1 MEFKDY
7 YRLLGV
13 EKSATKDEIRKAY
26 RKLAMK
32 YHPDRNP
39 GNKTAEE
46 KFKEI
51 TEAHEVLSDTE
62 KRKKY
67 DTLGANWKQYQNTG
81 RGFEDFF
88 TQFSGRRSSGRGTS
102 FEFSGDLGDLFGNM
116 SGFSD
121 FFENFF
127 GGGRNDFGGFSRS
140 SQQNQK
146 GQDLEA
152 TLYVPLEEAYNG
164 TSKEILIN
172 NKKLRIQIDPGT
184 KDGTKLRL
192 KSQGRDAV
200 GRGIKGDLYLTI
212 KIEKHPFYEIEG
224 EDLYYD
230 LDVDFYTAALGGKKM
245 IKLINNRTI
254 NLEIPEGTDSGKVF
268 RVGNFGLKKPGAT
281 NSRGNLYIRIK
292 VETPKN
298 LNKKEKELIIELQKL
313 RSN

>member
-7 YRLLGV
+7 YKILGV
-13 EKSATKDEIRKAY
+13 EKSATKDEIKKAY

-39 GNKTAEE
+39 GNKASEE

-51 TEAHEVLSDTE
+51 TEAHEVLSDPE

-81 RGFEDFF
+81 RGFDDFF
-88 TQFSGRRSSGRGTS
+88 SQFGGRHGSSRGNS

-121 FFENFF
+121 FFDGFF
-127 GGGRNDFGGFSRS
+127 VGGRKGFGGFNRS
-140 SQQNQK
+140 SAQNQK

-152 TLYVPLEEAYNG
+152 MLYITLEEAYNG
-164 TSKEILIN
+164 ATKEILIN
-172 NKKLRIQIDPGT
+172 NKKLRIKIEPGT
-184 KDGTKLRL
+184 NDGTKLRL
-192 KSQGRDAV
+192 KNQGGNAI
-200 GRGIKGDLYLTI
+200 GRGVKGDLYITI

-230 LDVDFYTAALGGKKM
+230 LDVDFYTAALGGKKK
-245 IKLINNRTI
+245 ITLINNKTI
-254 NLEIPEGTDSGKVF
+254 NLEIPAGTDSGKVF
-268 RVGNFGLKKPGAT
+268 RVGKFGLKKSVAT
-281 NSRGNLYIRIK
+281 NNRGNLYIRIK

-298 LNKKEKELIIELQKL
+298 LNKKEKELIKELQKL